1 MTINTKELPDFDLL
15 IAWFPCQTFSVI
27 WQRKWMEDP
36 RWQII
41 FWIEKILKE
50 KNIKYFILENVKWLV
65 NHDWGKTMK
74 SIVKLLDDAWYYVSW
89 KVLNSMDYWLP
100 QSRERV
106 YLLWVKKDLKPFASK
121 LEFPSPKNREDL
133 SKYLIETSE
142 EYYLSEYKKETMLRY
157 LNNKYNKWIHT
168 VNDIIKKEGYII
180 DTRQSDIR
188 FYNWFSP
195 TLRTWRH
202 WLMYSQNWKL
212 REISWLESLLLQWIP
227 FDIAI
232 KTIWKINNKD
242 LLWQAGNA
250 MSVHVIREIWNEFMN
265 FILSNNPKYDRSR
278 TKMINNS
285 KTVIQK
291 WIWRNTYIQQ
301 LETR

>member
-1 MTINTKELPDFDLL
+1 MN
-15 IAWFPCQTFSVI
+15 S
-27 WQRKWMEDP
+27 
-36 RWQII
+36 II
-41 FWIEKILKE
+41 
-50 KNIKYFILENVKWLV
+50 
-65 NHDWGKTMK
+65 
-74 SIVKLLDDAWYYVSW
+74 KLLDNAWYYVSW
-89 KVLNSMDYWLP
+89 KILNSMDYWLP

-121 LEFPSPKNREDL
+121 LEFPLPKNREDL
-133 SKYLIETSE
+133 SKYLVETSE
-142 EYYLSEYKKETMLRY
+142 EYYLSKYKKETMLRY

-188 FYNWFSP
+188 FYHWFSP

-202 WLMYSQNWKL
+202 WLIYSQNWKL

-232 KTIWKINNKD
+232 KAIWKISNKD

-250 MSVHVIREIWNEFMN
+250 MSVHVIKEIWNEFMS
-265 FILSNNPKYDRSR
+265 FILSNNPKHDRSH
-278 TKMINNS
+278 TKVIYNS

-291 WIWRNTYIQQ
+291 WIWRNSYLQQ